1 MFNVIQGIVIRMF
14 NNLCACFNPK
24 PLILYSTEIY
34 ETKTKISKLFFVKV
48 HFGLQSNSLKSISFI
63 QKFLF
68 LINNNNGESSMNV
81 GKPSN
86 LSNHFLKI
94 ISCIIRLFLF

>member
-24 PLILYSTEIY
+24 PMILESYILQKIY

-48 HFGLQSNSLKSISFI
+48 PFGLQSNSLKSFI
-63 QKFLF
+63 QKILF
-68 LINNNNGESSMNV
+68 LTNNNNGESSMNV
-81 GKPSN
+81 GKP
-86 LSNHFLKI
+86 FI
-94 ISCIIRLFLF
+94 